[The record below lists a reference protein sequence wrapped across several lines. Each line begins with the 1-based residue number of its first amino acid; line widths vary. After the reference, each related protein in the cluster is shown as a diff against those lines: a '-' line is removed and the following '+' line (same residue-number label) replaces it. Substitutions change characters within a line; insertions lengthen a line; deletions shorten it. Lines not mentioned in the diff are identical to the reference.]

1 MARYVVGRLL
11 WCVPVLL
18 GASVLIF
25 VLLRF
30 LPGDVVDIILGTE
43 GAATPEVRETIR
55 RLFGL
60 DRPIYIQYFVWLGA
74 VVRGD
79 LGSSLRTGEPVAQI
93 LVSRLPITIQLAVLS
108 VLLSLVLAVP
118 LGIVAAVK
126 RGGVVELLAR
136 LVGLIG
142 LSLPNFWLATM
153 LILVASLWFGW
164 LPSLIYVSPFS
175 DPVENLKQMALP
187 AVSLALA
194 LMAIVLRMTR
204 SAMLEVLGH
213 DYVKTARAKGLSER
227 VVLARHALKN
237 AMIPVVTVVGVQMGT
252 LFGGTVVIEQI
263 FGLPGMGWT
272 FVNGIYQRD
281 YPTVQ
286 GAVLMLAGTFVLVNL
301 IVDLLYAYLDP
312 RIRYG

>member
-1 MARYVVGRLL
+1 MIRYLIGRLF
-11 WCVPVLL
+11 WCIPVLL

-25 VLLRF
+25 VMLRF
-30 LPGDVVDIILGTE
+30 LPGDIVDIIIGTE
-43 GAATPEVRETIR
+43 GSATPEVRETIR

-60 DRPIYIQYFVWLGA
+60 DQPIYVQYFLWLGA
-74 VVRGD
+74 LLRGD
-79 LGSSLRTGEPVAQI
+79 LGSSLRTSEPVAGI
-93 LVSRLPITIQLAVLS
+93 LISRLPITIELAVLS
-108 VLLSLVLAVP
+108 VGISVLMAVP
-118 LGIVAAVK
+118 LGVVAAVK
-126 RGGVVELLAR
+126 RGGPIELVSR

-153 LILVASLWFGW
+153 LILMASLWFGW
-164 LPSLIYVSPFS
+164 LPSLIYVSPLA
-175 DPVENLKQMALP
+175 DPLENVKQMLMP
-187 AVSLALA
+187 SFSLALA

-204 SAMLEVLGH
+204 SAMLEVLSQ
-213 DYVKTARAKGLSER
+213 DYVKTARAKGLAER
-227 VVLARHALKN
+227 LVLMRHALKN

-286 GAVLMLAGTFVLVNL
+286 GAVLMLALTFVLVNL
-301 IVDLLYAYLDP
+301 LVDLMYAYLDP